1 MVNSK
6 VERISVLNVPVDIL
20 LPEDIEE
27 VIKALYSDRKNHQI
41 VLLSA
46 SDLLRAR
53 RAGEFRT
60 MIMGAALVIPISL
73 PIIKTA
79 RFLKRS
85 VPVRYEPF
93 EFIVSLLGI
102 LDHYGKSAYIFGGSK
117 RNLGLADKNLRQ
129 TFPNLRIVGK
139 HAGQFPKQVHVNI
152 VHAIRK
158 ANPTLLLL
166 GTGVPGR
173 EKWIPRNLKNFTEG
187 LYLWCSDIIDVFAE
201 KKKRSARSLFNRGYE
216 WIYYLPRHPLRVFRF
231 FSAFWFGILSLSYR
245 IRGK

>member
-158 ANPTLLLL
+158 ANP
-166 GTGVPGR
+166 V
-173 EKWIPRNLKNFTEG
+173 K
-187 LYLWCSDIIDVFAE
+187 
-201 KKKRSARSLFNRGYE
+201 
-216 WIYYLPRHPLRVFRF
+216 
-231 FSAFWFGILSLSYR
+231 
-245 IRGK
+245 